1 MDIKQSLEIL
11 GLSPDASS
19 SDLRQTY
26 RDLVNVWHPDRF
38 QHNPRLKD
46 KAEKQL
52 QLINQAYQTVL
63 ASFSA
68 LDSTGHQ
75 TSDDSPKPKPEDSH
89 APSRDAASKK
99 PVVRISRRMDRILAR
114 TVDSVIFAL
123 ILVYVKFPL
132 LFQSLPGGWAML
144 LFIASLL
151 WVFIEANLLSLF
163 GTTPGKWLFGIHVVT
178 RKGKKPPLLEAF
190 KRSFHV
196 WWRGMGAGCI
206 IVMPV
211 TLIESV
217 LRLLKNRLIPW
228 DRNGRILVIHR
239 TRKTARRFL
248 AMAILVMGMMILF
261 RIRFETGPT
270 TPKEADIQPVE
281 SSQTNPLHQQP
292 ISDPPESPAKT
303 DPNHSTDTVKN
314 PDPDSLPFQNP
325 VNPYADYI
333 KKCFESCAEIEVCR
347 PVHDETLIRETLLTT
362 YGLCGGNC
370 DNLDAL
376 PDALRFVGVSGTVHR
391 IRIIFETIDRVFGLT
406 YENMALGRH
415 NPDEIKATRKQ
426 VDDLIL
432 SLIKNDYQ
440 SEEVRILSFIR
451 DYRQLSEKMYKN
463 RPDVVQ
469 QVTLKKQK
477 QQKEESARQMKALQ
491 ELETKRKQILSGEI
505 AIASLKEATW
515 FYHAQDAM
523 PLLINPPLPPLSS
536 NLQEAFYLVS
546 GDIDG
551 LDGSNPV
558 TYRAVVKNE
567 NAILYFRFRMGEK
580 ISDRHFR
587 IGQKVWVVGRLTGID
602 RYVTKSRDVRY
613 MPIFEASYIE

>member
-1 MDIKQSLEIL
+1 
-11 GLSPDASS
+11 
-19 SDLRQTY
+19 
-26 RDLVNVWHPDRF
+26 
-38 QHNPRLKD
+38 
-46 KAEKQL
+46 
-52 QLINQAYQTVL
+52 
-63 ASFSA
+63 
-68 LDSTGHQ
+68 
-75 TSDDSPKPKPEDSH
+75 
-89 APSRDAASKK
+89 
-99 PVVRISRRMDRILAR
+99 MDRILAR

-123 ILVYVKFPL
+123 ILVYVEFPL
-132 LFQSLPGGWAML
+132 LFQSVPGGWATL
-144 LFIASLL
+144 LLIASLL

-163 GTTPGKWLFGIHVVT
+163 GTTPGKWFFGIHVVT
-178 RKGKKPPLLEAF
+178 RNGKKPPLLEAF

-206 IVMPV
+206 VVMPI
-211 TLIESV
+211 TLIECGVS
-217 LRLLKNRLIPW
+217 LLKNRLIPW
-228 DRNGRILVIHR
+228 DREGRTLVIHR
-239 TRKTARRFL
+239 ARKTGRRFL
-248 AMAILVMGMMILF
+248 AMTILVLGMMILF
-261 RIRFETGPT
+261 RIWLESGRT
-270 TPKEADIQPVE
+270 TSKDPDIQPVE
-281 SSQTNPLHQQP
+281 SSQTNPLHQQQ
-292 ISDPPESPAKT
+292 ISDPAKT
-303 DPNHSTDTVKN
+303 SPKTDSNHSGTTIKN
-314 PDPDSLPFQNP
+314 PDSGSLQFQNP
-325 VNPYADYI
+325 ANPINPYADYI
-333 KKCFESCAEIEVCR
+333 KRCFESCAEIEVCR

-391 IRIIFETIDRVFGLT
+391 IQIIFETIDRVFGLT

-432 SLIKNDYQ
+432 SLMKNNYQ

-451 DYRQLSEKMYKN
+451 DYQQLSEKMYKN

-477 QQKEESARQMKALQ
+477 QLKEESARQMKALQ

-505 AIASLKEATW
+505 AIASLKDATW

-536 NLQEAFYLVS
+536 NLQETFYLVG

-551 LDGSNPV
+551 LDGNNPI
-558 TYRAVVKNE
+558 TYRAVVKHE
-567 NAILYFRFRMGEK
+567 NAILYFRFRIGEK
-580 ISDRHFR
+580 ISNRHFR